1 MRTASF
7 VLTASLLTLVGC
19 ASTPAASDE
28 PAAATAERADAP
40 GVTLVVRGMSCP
52 LCAQNVDKQLMAIR
66 GVSGAEIDLGSGEI
80 DVTFDG
86 FGEAPTEAQLRQAIV
101 DSGYTLESI
110 QSK

>member
-1 MRTASF
+1 MRASF
-7 VLTASLLTLVGC
+7 FVLSVSLLSLVGC
-19 ASTPAASDE
+19 ASTPTTTSE
-28 PAAATAERADAP
+28 PAAAGDVDAP
-40 GVTLVVRGMSCP
+40 GVTLVVKGMSCP

-86 FGEAPTEAQLRQAIV
+86 FGVAPTEAQLRQAIV

-110 QSK
+110 QSQ